1 MKTAT
6 EMADFCKE
14 NNTGSGTSKKWT
26 KKHFGVV
33 EKQLKPNEEV
43 LFAFVGL
50 FNYVSTTNHESN
62 YAIAITNERIIACQ
76 KKMMGENVKIIL
88 RRNLNDITK
97 STGMIFGILTIDTIK
112 ETFNVATNKQE
123 IDVIHEGINN
133 ILFAD
138 EEVKEGKTQSVVEQL
153 KEFKELLDM
162 EIITQEE
169 FNQKKAEILG

>member
-1 MKTAT
+1 MLSYK
-6 EMADFCKE
+6 
-14 NNTGSGTSKKWT
+14 
-26 KKHFGVV
+26 
-33 EKQLKPNEEV
+33 
-43 LFAFVGL
+43 
-50 FNYVSTTNHESN
+50 
-62 YAIAITNERIIACQ
+62 
-76 KKMMGENVKIIL
+76 NVKIIL

>member
-1 MKTAT
+1 I
-6 EMADFCKE
+6 EKE
-14 NNTGSGTSKKWT
+14 KITNNK
-26 KKHFGVV
+26 
-33 EKQLKPNEEV
+33 EL
-43 LFAFVGL
+43 LFAIDGI

-62 YAIAITNERIIACQ
+62 YTITITNERIIACQ
-76 KKMMGENVKIIL
+76 KKMMGKNVKIIL

-153 KEFKELLDM
+153 K
-162 EIITQEE
+162 
-169 FNQKKAEILG
+169 